1 MARATNKI
9 LFFVLK
15 LTISAGALSIIFS
28 KIDFKQTVFIL
39 RDTSIFYFLAAVALY
54 IFSQLVSSF
63 RWKLLLPERFKV
75 RKLFSL
81 YMIGAFFNTFLP
93 GLVGG
98 DVVKAYYLNKDA
110 KKVSLT
116 LASVFMDRYMGY
128 LSLMIIGITAF
139 PFVSGYF
146 GGSPIKWMLPT
157 MFVAFVAGS
166 FLFFHL
172 KIGKRFRVVSEFYEY
187 FSLLWNRKEIIIKT
201 LLVSFLI
208 QFLNFS
214 KVIVLGIG
222 MGANVPFL
230 LFFVFLPIVITIS
243 ALPISISGLGLR
255 EGSLMILLGLIGI
268 GPELATSISLA
279 WFFSIF
285 VGSLPG
291 LIAYI
296 LYKSRQE

>member
-1 MARATNKI
+1 MARATSKI
-9 LFFVLK
+9 LFFILK
-15 LTISAGALSIIFS
+15 LTISTGALFLIFS
-28 KIDFKQTVFIL
+28 RTDIAQTVSIL
-39 RDTSIFYFLAAVALY
+39 KDTSIFYFLAAVVLY
-54 IFSQLVSSF
+54 ISSQLASSF
-63 RWKLLLPERFKV
+63 RWKLLLPERFTV

-110 KKVSLT
+110 KKASLT

-128 LSLMIIGITAF
+128 LSLMLIGITAF

-146 GGSPIKWMLPT
+146 GGSPIRWVLPT
-157 MFVAFVAGS
+157 MFAAFITGS
-166 FLFFHL
+166 VLFFHL
-172 KIGKRFRVVSEFYEY
+172 KIGKRFRVASEFYEY
-187 FSLLWNRKEIIIKT
+187 FSLLWSRKEIIAKT
-201 LLVSFLI
+201 LLVSLLI

-214 KVIVLGIG
+214 KVIVLAIGIG
-222 MGANVPFL
+222 AEVPL
-230 LFFVFLPIVITIS
+230 LIFFVFLPIVITIA
-243 ALPISISGLGLR
+243 ALPVSISGLGLR
-255 EGSLMILLGLIGI
+255 EGSLIMLLGLIGI

-296 LYKSRQE
+296 LHKSRQD

>member
-1 MARATNKI
+1 MARAINKTA
-9 LFFVLK
+9 FFILK
-15 LTISAGALSIIFS
+15 LAISAGALSVIVS
-28 KIDFKQTVFIL
+28 KTDFRQTISIL
-39 RDTSIFYFLAAVALY
+39 RETNILYFLAAVVLY
-54 IFSQLVSSF
+54 ILSQLASSA

-98 DVVKAYYLNKDA
+98 DAVKAYYLNKDA
-110 KKVSLT
+110 KKMSLT

-146 GGSPIKWMLPT
+146 GGSPIKLVLPS
-157 MFVAFVAGS
+157 MFAAFAVGS
-166 FLFFHL
+166 FLFFKL
-172 KIGKRFRVVSEFYEY
+172 KAGKRFRVVSEFYEY
-187 FSLLWNRKEIIIKT
+187 FSGLWSRKEVIIKT
-201 LLVSFLI
+201 LLFSLLI

-214 KVIVLGIG
+214 KVIVLAIG
-222 MGANVPFL
+222 MGAKVPLL
-230 LFFVFLPIVITIS
+230 LFFVFLPIVITVA
-243 ALPISISGLGLR
+243 ALPVSISGLGLR
-255 EGSLMILLGLIGI
+255 EGSLIVLLGLIGI

-296 LYKSRQE
+296 LHKSRQD